1 MMKSSI
7 KSLFNIFC
15 FSFLRSLILPAI
27 LTIACTSSEQNH
39 SQITYPVSQ
48 MDFVI
53 TVDGDGELEAVKSHM
68 LVVPRVRAQPKI
80 SYLIPEGTAVLKGDI
95 VVQLEAETI
104 ESDYRNALDE
114 VEIAKADA
122 HKKEAELTLK
132 RLLQESQLKIAQ
144 ASLKTSRLHL
154 DKLKFE
160 APTTREIKKLEIKK
174 IELETKVSRD
184 KIKALEK
191 IKIEELAHM
200 LLKIKQAQIK
210 LQRSKSQLDLLD
222 LKAPVDGLVV
232 YERSWITGNKVQEGD
247 AIYPNMPVV
256 KIPDMSSL
264 QVNLKISEND
274 AQKVKVGQN
283 ATVFVPVLGD
293 LILTGK
299 VSRVGRMAKP
309 IKRGSKVKK
318 VDVIVTIDSTFQKLV
333 PGLSATCR
341 IQIEKI
347 PGAIFLPKEC
357 LFEKDSVKIVYVF
370 KKGSFH
376 PCPVAVSQQDEDFV
390 IIKGDLSIGDLCA
403 LRQPN
408 NSQVKWPDELKP
420 YTSVT
425 DSSSTL
431 MDNLN

>member
-1 MMKSSI
+1 MIKSSMQ
-7 KSLFNIFC
+7 SFLNILY
-15 FSFLRSLILPAI
+15 FSFLIIPTI
-27 LTIACTSSEQNH
+27 LTFACTSSELNH
-39 SQITYPVSQ
+39 SKITFPVSQ
-48 MDFVI
+48 IDFVI
-53 TVDGDGELEAVKSHM
+53 TVDGDGELEAIKSHT

-80 SYLIPEGTAVLKGDI
+80 SYLIPEGTSVLKGDI
-95 VVQLEAETI
+95 VAQLEAETI
-104 ESDYRNALDE
+104 ENDYRNALDE

-122 HKKEAELTLK
+122 HKKEAELSLK
-132 RLLQESQLKIAQ
+132 RLLQESQLAMAL
-144 ASLKTSRLHL
+144 ASLKSSTLQM

-160 APTTREIKKLEIKK
+160 APKIREIKKLEIKK
-174 IELETKVSRD
+174 IELEAKVSSD

-200 LLKIKQAQIK
+200 QLKIKQAEIK
-210 LQRSKSQLDLLD
+210 LQKSKSQLDLLN

-232 YERSWITGNKVQEGD
+232 YEKSWITGNKVQEGD
-247 AIYPNMPVV
+247 AIYPNMPVA
-256 KIPDMSSL
+256 KIPDMSSM

-274 AQKVKVGQN
+274 AQKVKIGQT

-299 VSRVGRMAKP
+299 VSKVGRIAKP

-318 VDVIVTIDSTFQKLV
+318 VDVIVAIDSLFQKLV

-347 PGAIFLPKEC
+347 PGALVLPKEC

-376 PCPVAVSQQDEDFV
+376 PSPIVVSQQDEDFV
-390 IIKGDLSIGDLCA
+390 IINGDLSIGDLCA

-420 YTSVT
+420 YASVT